1 MTKPT
6 YSGPGKTGMCVCGH
20 RWDQH
25 HLHIIMDCAIM
36 DARKEGYIIGQ
47 CLAHGHNEAAGM
59 MWNDEDE
66 MVDHCHEYRDT
77 GDLEQ
82 CKSTNHLIAS

>member
-1 MTKPT
+1 
-6 YSGPGKTGMCVCGH
+6 MCVCGH
-20 RWDQH
+20 SWKNH

-36 DARKEGYIIGQ
+36 DARKEGYIVGQ

-66 MVDHCHEYRDT
+66 MVDHCHAYRDT

-82 CKSTNHLIAS
+82 